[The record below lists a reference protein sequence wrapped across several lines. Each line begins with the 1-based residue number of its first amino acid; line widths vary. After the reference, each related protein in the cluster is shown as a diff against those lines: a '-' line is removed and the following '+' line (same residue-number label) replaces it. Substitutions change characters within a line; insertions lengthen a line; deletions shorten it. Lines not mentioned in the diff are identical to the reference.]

1 MLLAFLVL
9 YVLAIGVS
17 FVSQYYKILTFQ
29 VEEVSYLFVL
39 FLFVIIWVNLA
50 KEITFYSYQ
59 SMTRKEILYQS
70 MTAQLLI
77 CFLESII
84 IEGINQLILRLDI
97 SSFTIHSD
105 AIRIVYLKEFSLN
118 MYLEIVLAILIL
130 TIGLFTVS
138 QIANAIAIATYSWKR
153 SKLLIV
159 LSSLL
164 IILVALIVS
173 FSFWTRSMYVY
184 FVKALGWLSGTGQHI
199 VPTITIPIVLM
210 LLVLALSVMF
220 EVKKIKKIEINK
232 FIA

>member
-77 CFLESII
+77 CFLASIV
-84 IEGINQLILRLDI
+84 IEGINQLIFRLDI
-97 SSFTIHSD
+97 SNFTIHSD
-105 AIRIVYLKEFSLN
+105 AIRIVYLKEFKLN
-118 MYLEIVLAILIL
+118 MYLEIFLAILIL

-199 VPTITIPIVLM
+199 VPTITIPIALM
-210 LLVLALSVMF
+210 LLVLALSMMF